1 MISARGAIYS
11 GIPAC
16 GRRGLCS
23 MRGEFH
29 PYPRASK
36 PQKQAL
42 YDVIALRL
50 RCNRP
55 AFTA

>member
-11 GIPAC
+11 GVPAY

-23 MRGEFH
+23 VWGEFY

-50 RCNRP
+50 RCNRH

>member
-1 MISARGAIYS
+1 M
-11 GIPAC
+11 IPAY

-50 RCNRP
+50 RCNRH

>member
-1 MISARGAIYS
+1 MIPARGAIYS
-11 GIPAC
+11 GVPAC

-23 MRGEFH
+23 VWGEFY

-50 RCNRP
+50 RCNRH